1 MSANSSTKTANL
13 DQYLTDLVRQGY
25 LEREEIGDPK
35 KGAKK
40 GGGVKRVRSN
50 KDDDSGTQY
59 QWRWGSRAF
68 SEVSEQDLATFIAEI
83 MVGDTQ
89 GQEAEDD
96 DDDSFGESSTTEAE
110 ASSSLAMTSRRQ
122 RSVDPG
128 TSRRRADSHTLA
140 SRRRSM
146 GAASGRMM
154 NSSRGRH

>member
-1 MSANSSTKTANL
+1 MRITGETDIQMSANSSTKTATL

-35 KGAKK
+35 KGTKK

-59 QWRWGSRAF
+59 QWRWGNRAF
-68 SEVSEQDLATFIAEI
+68 SEVSEQDIATFIAEI

-96 DDDSFGESSTTEAE
+96 DDDP
-110 ASSSLAMTSRRQ
+110 ASNRRRQ
-122 RSVDPG
+122 KQRAEGQKKVDKMKAG
-128 TSRRRADSHTLA
+128 IEKAAGGNLA
-140 SRRRSM
+140 PLK
-146 GAASGRMM
+146 
-154 NSSRGRH
+154 